1 MLKGSILVELF
12 RWMLQRSIVLTLV
25 ALVLTVGSAL
35 SVIYVTHLN
44 RQLYSQLQDLQ
55 KHKDVLASEYEKLL
69 LEQSAWSEYSRV
81 ENLSESRL
89 AMKTP
94 AAGDVILVEY
104 AKDSR

>member
-55 KHKDVLASEYEKLL
+55 KHKKLL